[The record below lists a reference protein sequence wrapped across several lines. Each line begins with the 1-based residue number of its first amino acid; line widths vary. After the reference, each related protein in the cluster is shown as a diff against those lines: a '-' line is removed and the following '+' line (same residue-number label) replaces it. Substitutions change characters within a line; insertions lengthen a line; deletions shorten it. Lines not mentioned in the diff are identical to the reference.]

1 MANPLFKHLLV
12 TGMLCAG
19 TTLLFT
25 GCIDD
30 SYDLNKVDLTM
41 KLNTEGLGVKLG
53 NTDLIALADIIDEDE
68 TVKTEANGLYYL
80 VKDGTSNFNVKVDNM
95 TTSFNDTKLDMD
107 APVLEYK
114 DVYEQLRD
122 KGFPVTH
129 GSTLPIPVG
138 FEMHGSAEGNQ
149 KIDFSI
155 TDVNDV
161 KQVKTIDLQRSKV
174 ALTLTEANHPATL
187 NLGVTH
193 LKNIRLYLPKF
204 LGVTDVAPGW
214 ELKEGNVLVYTK
226 NGGTYNYNRNNP
238 EICSVYLNKV
248 ALDQTK
254 NQGLVNEKKEI
265 ELTPAELNIR
275 MTAEQVFFENRA
287 GRELS
292 MNVGDQASVRLDIKV
307 PNNVLNINQVTGIF
321 NPAINPDNER
331 IDVSNDLP
339 DFLQDKDVRIVAT
352 NPTIRFHANMSTLP
366 VGIDM
371 RGTLTAV
378 KENGAFENGA
388 TTKVVKLDKGV
399 MEMGRDNYV
408 YYCNQGN
415 TPYDPE
421 GAKAGAATVKN
432 TANIGDLITELPDYL
447 EVNLRDN
454 QINVKNEYYTVQLG
468 RDYHVDA
475 DYSVFVPFEFDR
487 GLKVV
492 YNDSTESMHS
502 DLKDLSATGTLE
514 VMADAY
520 NTIPLELLV
529 GLKAVDVD
537 GNELPVEFNTAEAH
551 VVPGDGSTYT
561 MNGEVK
567 QRSGSEVMTPIK
579 ITAKLDDKDLLSRID
594 KLCFNIHAD
603 ATGSNKL
610 VSTQY
615 LKLNNIKIKLHAGVI
630 ADFN

>member
-30 SYDLNKVDLTM
+30 SYDLDKVDLTM
-41 KLNTEGLGVKLG
+41 KLNTDGLGVKLG
-53 NTDLIALADIIDEDE
+53 NTDLIALADILDEDE

-95 TTSFNDTKLDMD
+95 TTSFNDTKLDMNT
-107 APVLEYK
+107 PVLQYN
-114 DVYEQLRD
+114 DVFKQLQD
-122 KGFPVTH
+122 AGIPVTE
-129 GSTLPIPVG
+129 GNTLPIPAD
-138 FEMHGSAEGNQ
+138 FEMHGSAKGDQEV
-149 KIDFSI
+149 DFKI
-155 TDVNDV
+155 TDVSDV

-174 ALTLTEANHPATL
+174 ALTLTEANQPASL
-187 NLGVTH
+187 NLGVTR

-214 ELKEGNVLVYTK
+214 ELKEGNVLVYTL
-226 NGGTYNYNRNNP
+226 NGGIYNYNRNNP

-248 ALDQTK
+248 ALDKTEHK
-254 NQGLVNEKKEI
+254 GKVENGGI
-265 ELTPAELNIR
+265 ELTPNELNVR
-275 MTAEQVFFENRA
+275 MTAEQVYFENRA

-292 MNVGDQASVRLDIKV
+292 MNEGDQASVRLDIKV
-307 PNNVLNINQVTGIF
+307 PNNKLNISQVTGIF
-321 NPAINPDNER
+321 NPAIDPDNER

-339 DFLQDKDVRIVAT
+339 DFLQDKEVRIVAT

-447 EVNLRDN
+447 EVDLKNN

-529 GLKAVDVD
+529 GLKAIDVD
-537 GNELPVEFNTAEAH
+537 GNELPVEFNTVEAH
-551 VVPGDGSTYT
+551 VAPGDGSTYT

>member
-30 SYDLNKVDLTM
+30 SYDLDKVDLTM
-41 KLNTEGLGVKLG
+41 KLNTDGLGVKLG
-53 NTDLIALADIIDEDE
+53 NTDLIALADILDEDE

-95 TTSFNDTKLDMD
+95 TTSFNDTELDMNT
-107 APVLEYK
+107 PVLQYN
-114 DVYEQLRD
+114 DVFEQLRNA
-122 KGFPVTH
+122 GIPVTH
-129 GSTLPIPVG
+129 GSTLPIPAD
-138 FEMHGSAEGNQ
+138 FEMHGSAEGDQ
-149 KIDFSI
+149 EVKFSI
-155 TDVNDV
+155 TGVSDV
-161 KQVKTIDLQRSKV
+161 KQVKTIDLQKSKV
-174 ALTLTEANHPATL
+174 ALTLTEANKPASL
-187 NLGVTH
+187 NLGVTR
-193 LKNIRLYLPKF
+193 LKNVRLYLPKF

-214 ELKEGNVLVYTK
+214 ELKEGNVLVYTL
-226 NGGTYNYNRNNP
+226 NGGTYNYNRNHT

-248 ALDQTK
+248 ALDQTEHK
-254 NQGLVNEKKEI
+254 GKVENGNI

-275 MTAEQVFFENRA
+275 MTAEQVYFENRA

-292 MNVGDQASVRLDIKV
+292 MNEGDQASVRLDIQL
-307 PNNVLNINQVTGIF
+307 PNNVLNISQVTGIF

-331 IDVSNDLP
+331 IDVSSDLP

-371 RGTLTAV
+371 SGTLTAV

-447 EVNLRDN
+447 EVDLKNN

-537 GNELPVEFNTAEAH
+537 GNEVPVEFNTAEAH
-551 VVPGDGSTYT
+551 VAPGDGSTYT

-579 ITAKLDDKDLLSRID
+579 ITAKLDDENLLSRID

>member
-30 SYDLNKVDLTM
+30 SYDLDKVDLTM
-41 KLNTEGLGVKLG
+41 KLNTDGLGVKLG
-53 NTDLIALADIIDEDE
+53 NTDLIALADILDENE

-95 TTSFNDTKLDMD
+95 TTSFNDTKLDMNT
-107 APVLEYK
+107 PVLQYD
-114 DVYEQLRD
+114 DVFKQLQD
-122 KGFPVTH
+122 AGIPVTE
-129 GSTLPIPVG
+129 GNTLPIPVD
-138 FEMHGSAEGNQ
+138 FEMHGSAKGDQEV
-149 KIDFSI
+149 DFKI
-155 TDVNDV
+155 TDVSDV
-161 KQVKTIDLQRSKV
+161 KQVKTIDLQKSKV
-174 ALTLTEANHPATL
+174 ALTLTEANQPASL
-187 NLGVTH
+187 NLGVTR

-214 ELKEGNVLVYTK
+214 ELKEGNVLVYTL
-226 NGGTYNYNRNNP
+226 NGGIYNYNRNNP

-248 ALDQTK
+248 ALDQTENK
-254 NQGLVNEKKEI
+254 GKVENGGI
-265 ELTPAELNIR
+265 ELTPNELNVT

-307 PNNVLNINQVTGIF
+307 PNNVLNISQVTGIF
-321 NPAINPDNER
+321 NPAIDPDNER

-339 DFLQDKDVRIVAT
+339 DFLQDKEVRIVAT

-447 EVNLRDN
+447 EVDLKNN

-537 GNELPVEFNTAEAH
+537 GNEVPVEFNTAEAH
-551 VVPGDGSTYT
+551 VAPGDGSTYT

>member
-30 SYDLNKVDLTM
+30 SYDLDKVDLTM
-41 KLNTEGLGVKLG
+41 KLNTDGLGVKLG
-53 NTDLIALADIIDEDE
+53 NTDLIALADILDEDE

-95 TTSFNDTKLDMD
+95 TTSFNDTKLDMNT
-107 APVLEYK
+107 PVLQYN
-114 DVYEQLRD
+114 DVFEQLRNA
-122 KGFPVTH
+122 GIPVTH
-129 GSTLPIPVG
+129 GSTLPIPAD
-138 FEMHGSAEGNQ
+138 FEMHGSAEGDQ
-149 KIDFSI
+149 KVDFSI
-155 TDVNDV
+155 TGVSDV
-161 KQVKTIDLQRSKV
+161 KQVKTIDLQKSKV
-174 ALTLTEANHPATL
+174 ALTLTEANKPASL
-187 NLGVTH
+187 NLGVTR
-193 LKNIRLYLPKF
+193 LKNVRLYLPKI

-214 ELKEGNVLVYTK
+214 ELKEGNVLVYTL

-248 ALDQTK
+248 ALDQTEHK
-254 NQGLVNEKKEI
+254 GKVENGGI
-265 ELTPAELNIR
+265 ELTPEDLKVR
-275 MTAEQVFFENRA
+275 MTAEQVYFENRA

-292 MNVGDQASVRLDIKV
+292 MNEGDQASVRLDIKV
-307 PNNVLNINQVTGIF
+307 PNNVLNISQVTGIF

-388 TTKVVKLDKGV
+388 TTKKVKLDKGV

-421 GAKAGAATVKN
+421 GAKAGAATVEN
-432 TANIGDLITELPDYL
+432 VQNIGDLITELPDYL

-537 GNELPVEFNTAEAH
+537 GNELPVEFNTTEAH

-615 LKLNNIKIKLHAGVI
+615 LKLNNIKIKLNAGVI

>member
-30 SYDLNKVDLTM
+30 SYDLDKVDLTM
-41 KLNTEGLGVKLG
+41 KLNTDGLGVKLG
-53 NTDLIALADIIDEDE
+53 NTDLIALADILDEDE

-107 APVLEYK
+107 APVLQYN

-122 KGFPVTH
+122 AGIPVTE
-129 GSTLPIPVG
+129 GSTLPIPAD

-155 TDVNDV
+155 TDVKDV
-161 KQVKTIDLQRSKV
+161 TEVKTIDLYKSKV
-174 ALTLTEANHPATL
+174 ALTLTEANSRPEL
-187 NLGVTH
+187 NLGVTR

-214 ELKEGNVLVYTK
+214 ELKEGNVLVYK
-226 NGGTYNYNRNNP
+226 NGGIYNYNRNKP

-254 NQGLVNEKKEI
+254 NEGKVENGNI

-275 MTAEQVFFENRA
+275 MTAEQVYFENRA

-292 MNVGDQASVRLDIKV
+292 MNVGDQASVRLDIQV
-307 PNNVLNINQVTGIF
+307 PNNVLNINQVTGKF

-331 IDVSNDLP
+331 IDVSSDLP
-339 DFLQDKDVRIVAT
+339 DFLQDKEVRIVAT

-371 RGTLTAV
+371 SGTLTAV

-388 TTKVVKLDKGV
+388 PTKVVKLDKSV
-399 MEMGRDNYV
+399 MDMGRDNYV
-408 YYCNQGN
+408 YYYQGN
-415 TPYDPE
+415 APYDPE

-447 EVNLRDN
+447 EVDLKNN

-551 VVPGDGSTYT
+551 VAPGDGSTYT

>member
-30 SYDLNKVDLTM
+30 SYDLDKVDLTM

-95 TTSFNDTKLDMD
+95 TTSFNDTKLDMNT
-107 APVLEYK
+107 PVLQYN

-122 KGFPVTH
+122 AGIPVTH
-129 GSTLPIPVG
+129 GSTLPIPAD
-138 FEMHGSAEGNQ
+138 FEMHGSAKGDQEV
-149 KIDFSI
+149 DFKI
-155 TDVNDV
+155 TDVSDV
-161 KQVKTIDLQRSKV
+161 KQVKTIDLQKSKV
-174 ALTLTEANHPATL
+174 ALTLTEANQPASL
-187 NLGVTH
+187 NLGVTR

-214 ELKEGNVLVYTK
+214 ELKEGNVLVYTH
-226 NGGTYNYNRNNP
+226 NGGTYNYDRNKP

-254 NQGLVNEKKEI
+254 NEGKVENGNI
-265 ELTPAELNIR
+265 ELKPNELNVT
-275 MTAEQVFFENRA
+275 MTAEQVYFENRA

-292 MNVGDQASVRLDIKV
+292 MNEGDQASVRLDIKL
-307 PNNVLNINQVTGIF
+307 PNNVLNISQVTGIF

-388 TTKVVKLDKGV
+388 TTKKVKLDKGV

-408 YYCNQGN
+408 YYCNKDK

-421 GAKAGAATVKN
+421 GAKAGAATVEN
-432 TANIGDLITELPDYL
+432 VQNIGDLITELPDYL

-454 QINVKNEYYTVQLG
+454 QINVKDEYYTVQLG

-551 VVPGDGSTYT
+551 VLPGDGSTYT

-579 ITAKLDDKDLLSRID
+579 ITAKLDNKDLLSRID

>member
-30 SYDLNKVDLTM
+30 SYDLDKVDLTM
-41 KLNTEGLGVKLG
+41 KLNTDGLGVKLG
-53 NTDLIALADIIDEDE
+53 NTDLIALADILDEDE

-95 TTSFNDTKLDMD
+95 TTSFNDTKLDMNT
-107 APVLEYK
+107 PVLQYN
-114 DVYEQLRD
+114 DVFEQLRNA
-122 KGFPVTH
+122 GIPVTH
-129 GSTLPIPVG
+129 GSTLPIPAD
-138 FEMHGSAEGNQ
+138 FEMHGSAEGDQ
-149 KIDFSI
+149 EVDFKI
-155 TDVNDV
+155 TDVSDV

-174 ALTLTEANHPATL
+174 ALTLTEANKPASL
-187 NLGVTH
+187 NLGVTR
-193 LKNIRLYLPKF
+193 LKNVRLYLPKI

-214 ELKEGNVLVYTK
+214 ELKEGNVLVYTL

-248 ALDQTK
+248 ALDQTEHK
-254 NQGLVNEKKEI
+254 GKVENGGI
-265 ELTPAELNIR
+265 ELTPEDLKVR
-275 MTAEQVFFENRA
+275 MTAEQVYFENRA

-292 MNVGDQASVRLDIKV
+292 MNEGDQASVRLDIKV
-307 PNNVLNINQVTGIF
+307 PNSVLNISQVTGIF

-371 RGTLTAV
+371 SGTLTAV

-388 TTKVVKLDKGV
+388 PTKVVKLDKGV

-447 EVNLRDN
+447 EVNLKNN

-551 VVPGDGSTYT
+551 VAPGDGSTYT

>member
-30 SYDLNKVDLTM
+30 SYDLDKVDLTM
-41 KLNTEGLGVKLG
+41 KLNTDGLGVKLG
-53 NTDLIALADIIDEDE
+53 NTDLIALADILDEDE

-95 TTSFNDTKLDMD
+95 TTSFNDTKLDMNT
-107 APVLEYK
+107 PVLQYD
-114 DVYEQLRD
+114 DVFKQLQD
-122 KGFPVTH
+122 AGIPVTE
-129 GSTLPIPVG
+129 GNTLPIPAD
-138 FEMHGSAEGNQ
+138 FEMHGSAEGDQ
-149 KIDFSI
+149 KVDFSI
-155 TDVNDV
+155 TGVSDV
-161 KQVKTIDLQRSKV
+161 KQVKTIDLQKSKV
-174 ALTLTEANHPATL
+174 ALTLTEANKPASL
-187 NLGVTH
+187 NLGVTR
-193 LKNIRLYLPKF
+193 LKNVRLYLPKI

-214 ELKEGNVLVYTK
+214 ELKEGNVLVYTL

-248 ALDQTK
+248 ALDQTEHK
-254 NQGLVNEKKEI
+254 GKVENGGI
-265 ELTPAELNIR
+265 ELTPEDLKVR
-275 MTAEQVFFENRA
+275 MTAEQVYFENRA

-292 MNVGDQASVRLDIKV
+292 MNEGDQASVRLDIKV
-307 PNNVLNINQVTGIF
+307 PNNKLNISQVTGIF

-331 IDVSNDLP
+331 IDVSSDLP
-339 DFLQDKDVRIVAT
+339 DFLQDKEVRIVAT

-421 GAKAGAATVKN
+421 GAKAGAVTVKN

-447 EVNLRDN
+447 EVDLKNN

-551 VVPGDGSTYT
+551 VAPGDGSTYT

>member
-30 SYDLNKVDLTM
+30 SYDLDKVDLTM

-53 NTDLIALADIIDEDE
+53 NTDLIALADILDEDE

-107 APVLEYK
+107 APVLQYN
-114 DVYEQLRD
+114 DVYEQLETA
-122 KGFPVTH
+122 GVPVVD
-129 GSTLPIPVG
+129 GKPLPIPAD

-161 KQVKTIDLQRSKV
+161 KEVKTIDLYKSKV

-187 NLGVTH
+187 NLGVTR

-214 ELKEGNVLVYTK
+214 ELKEGNVLVYTL

-254 NQGLVNEKKEI
+254 NNGKVENGSI
-265 ELTPAELNIR
+265 ELTPAELNIK
-275 MTAEQVFFENRA
+275 MTAEQVYFENRA

-307 PNNVLNINQVTGIF
+307 PNNVLNISQVTGIF
-321 NPAINPDNER
+321 NPAIDPDNER

-339 DFLQDKDVRIVAT
+339 DFLQDKEVRIVAT

-447 EVNLRDN
+447 EVNLKNN

-537 GNELPVEFNTAEAH
+537 GNEVPVEFNTAEAH
-551 VVPGDGSTYT
+551 VAPGDGSTYT

>member
-30 SYDLNKVDLTM
+30 SYDLDKVDLTM
-41 KLNTEGLGVKLG
+41 KLNTDGLGVKLG
-53 NTDLIALADIIDEDE
+53 NTDLIALADILDEDE

-95 TTSFNDTKLDMD
+95 TTSFNDTKLDMNT
-107 APVLEYK
+107 PVLQYN

-122 KGFPVTH
+122 AGIPVTH
-129 GSTLPIPVG
+129 GSTLPIPAD
-138 FEMHGSAEGNQ
+138 FEMHGSAKGDQEV
-149 KIDFSI
+149 DFKI
-155 TDVNDV
+155 TDVSDV
-161 KQVKTIDLQRSKV
+161 KQVKTIDLQKSKV
-174 ALTLTEANHPATL
+174 ALTLTEANQPASL
-187 NLGVTH
+187 NLGVTR

-214 ELKEGNVLVYTK
+214 ELQEGNVLVYTL
-226 NGGTYNYNRNNP
+226 NGGIYNYNRNNP

-248 ALDQTK
+248 ALDQTENK
-254 NQGLVNEKKEI
+254 GKVENGGI
-265 ELTPAELNIR
+265 ELTPNELNVT

-307 PNNVLNINQVTGIF
+307 PNNKLNISQVTGIF
-321 NPAINPDNER
+321 NPAIDPDNER

-339 DFLQDKDVRIVAT
+339 DFLQDKEVRIVAT

-447 EVNLRDN
+447 EVDLKNN

-475 DYSVFVPFEFDR
+475 DYSVFVPFEFDH

-537 GNELPVEFNTAEAH
+537 GNELPVEFNTVEAH
-551 VVPGDGSTYT
+551 VAPGDGSTYT

-579 ITAKLDDKDLLSRID
+579 ITAKLDNKDLLSRID

-615 LKLNNIKIKLHAGVI
+615 LKLNNIKIKLNAGVI

>member
-30 SYDLNKVDLTM
+30 SYDLDKIDLTM
-41 KLNTEGLGVKLG
+41 KLNTDGLGVKLG
-53 NTDLIALADIIDEDE
+53 NTDLIALADILDEDE

-107 APVLEYK
+107 APVLQYN

-122 KGFPVTH
+122 AGIPVTE
-129 GSTLPIPVG
+129 GSTLPIPAD

-155 TDVNDV
+155 TDVKDV
-161 KQVKTIDLQRSKV
+161 TEVKTIDLYKSKV
-174 ALTLTEANHPATL
+174 ALTLTEANSRPEL
-187 NLGVTH
+187 NLGVTR

-214 ELKEGNVLVYTK
+214 ELKEGNVLVYK
-226 NGGTYNYNRNNP
+226 NGGIYNYNRNKP

-254 NQGLVNEKKEI
+254 NEGKVENGNI

-275 MTAEQVFFENRA
+275 MTAEQVYFENRA

-292 MNVGDQASVRLDIKV
+292 MKVDDQASVRLDIQV
-307 PNNVLNINQVTGIF
+307 PNNVLNINQVTGKF

-339 DFLQDKDVRIVAT
+339 DFLQDKEVRIVAT

-447 EVNLRDN
+447 EVDLKNN

-537 GNELPVEFNTAEAH
+537 GNVVPVEFNTAEAH
-551 VVPGDGSTYT
+551 VAPGHGTTYT
-561 MNGEVK
+561 MNGGVK
-567 QRSGSEVMTPIK
+567 QRSDSEVMTPIK

>member
-30 SYDLNKVDLTM
+30 SYDLDKVDLTM
-41 KLNTEGLGVKLG
+41 KLNTDGLGVKLG
-53 NTDLIALADIIDEDE
+53 NTDLIALADILDEDE

-95 TTSFNDTKLDMD
+95 TTSFNDTKLDMNT
-107 APVLEYK
+107 PVLQYN

-122 KGFPVTH
+122 AGIPVTH
-129 GSTLPIPVG
+129 GSTLPIPAN
-138 FEMHGSAEGNQ
+138 FEMHGSAEGDQ
-149 KIDFSI
+149 EVDFKI
-155 TDVNDV
+155 TDVSDV
-161 KQVKTIDLQRSKV
+161 KQVKTIDLQKSKV
-174 ALTLTEANHPATL
+174 ALTLTEANQPASL
-187 NLGVTH
+187 NLGVTR
-193 LKNIRLYLPKF
+193 LKNVRLYLPKF

-214 ELKEGNVLVYTK
+214 ELKEGNVLVYTL

-248 ALDQTK
+248 ALDQTENK
-254 NQGLVNEKKEI
+254 GKVENGGI
-265 ELTPAELNIR
+265 ELTPNELNVR

-307 PNNVLNINQVTGIF
+307 PNNKLNISQVTGIF

-339 DFLQDKDVRIVAT
+339 DFLQDKEVRIVAT

-432 TANIGDLITELPDYL
+432 VQNIGDLITELPDYL

-537 GNELPVEFNTAEAH
+537 GNEVPVEFNTAEAH
-551 VVPGDGSTYT
+551 VAPGDGSTYT

>member
-30 SYDLNKVDLTM
+30 SYDLDKVDLTM
-41 KLNTEGLGVKLG
+41 KLNTDGLGVKLG
-53 NTDLIALADIIDEDE
+53 NTDLIALADILDEDE

-95 TTSFNDTKLDMD
+95 TTSFNDTKLDMN
-107 APVLEYK
+107 APVLQYN
-114 DVYEQLRD
+114 DVKEQLETVGVFVE
-122 KGFPVTH
+122 KHKP
-129 GSTLPIPVG
+129 LPIPAD
-138 FEMHGSAEGNQ
+138 FEMHGSAEGDQ
-149 KIDFSI
+149 EVDFNI
-155 TDVNDV
+155 TDVSDV

-174 ALTLTEANHPATL
+174 ALTLTEANKPASL
-187 NLGVTH
+187 NLGVTR
-193 LKNIRLYLPKF
+193 LKNVRLYLPKF

-214 ELKEGNVLVYTK
+214 ELKEGNVLVYTL

-248 ALDQTK
+248 ALDQTEHK
-254 NQGLVNEKKEI
+254 GKVENGGI
-265 ELTPAELNIR
+265 ELTPNELKVR
-275 MTAEQVFFENRA
+275 MTAEQVYFENRA

-292 MNVGDQASVRLDIKV
+292 MNEGDQASVRLDIKV
-307 PNNVLNINQVTGIF
+307 PNNVLNISQVTGIF
-321 NPAINPDNER
+321 NPAIDPDNER

-447 EVNLRDN
+447 EVDLKNN

-537 GNELPVEFNTAEAH
+537 GNEVPVEFNTAEAH
-551 VVPGDGSTYT
+551 VAPGDGSTYT

-567 QRSGSEVMTPIK
+567 QRSDSEVMTPIK

>member
-30 SYDLNKVDLTM
+30 SYDLDKVDLTM
-41 KLNTEGLGVKLG
+41 KLNTDGLGVKLG
-53 NTDLIALADIIDEDE
+53 NTDLIALADILDEDE

-107 APVLEYK
+107 APVLQYN

-122 KGFPVTH
+122 AGIPVTE
-129 GSTLPIPVG
+129 GSTLPIPAD

-155 TDVNDV
+155 TDVKDV
-161 KQVKTIDLQRSKV
+161 TEVKTIDLYKSKV
-174 ALTLTEANHPATL
+174 ALTLTEANSRPEL
-187 NLGVTH
+187 NLGVTR

-214 ELKEGNVLVYTK
+214 ELKEGNVLVYK
-226 NGGTYNYNRNNP
+226 NGGIYNYNRNKP

-254 NQGLVNEKKEI
+254 NEGKVENGNI

-275 MTAEQVFFENRA
+275 MTAEQVYFENRA
-287 GRELS
+287 GRELC
-292 MNVGDQASVRLDIKV
+292 MKVDDQASVRLDIQV
-307 PNNVLNINQVTGIF
+307 PNNVLNINQVTGKF

-331 IDVSNDLP
+331 IDVSSDLP

-388 TTKVVKLDKGV
+388 TTKVVRLDKGV

-421 GAKAGAATVKN
+421 GAKAGAATVEN
-432 TANIGDLITELPDYL
+432 VQNIGDLITELPDYL

-537 GNELPVEFNTAEAH
+537 GNELPVEFNTTEAH
-551 VVPGDGSTYT
+551 VLPGDGSTYT

>member
-1 MANPLFKHLLV
+1 MANPQFKHLLV

-30 SYDLNKVDLTM
+30 SYDLDKVDLTM
-41 KLNTEGLGVKLG
+41 KLNTDGLGVKLG
-53 NTDLIALADIIDEDE
+53 NTDLIALADILDEDE

-95 TTSFNDTKLDMD
+95 TTSFNDTKLDMNT
-107 APVLEYK
+107 PVLQYN

-122 KGFPVTH
+122 AGIPVTH
-129 GSTLPIPVG
+129 GSTLPIPAN
-138 FEMHGSAEGNQ
+138 FEMHGSAEGDQ
-149 KIDFSI
+149 EVDFKI
-155 TDVNDV
+155 TDVSDV
-161 KQVKTIDLQRSKV
+161 KQVKTIDLQKSKV
-174 ALTLTEANHPATL
+174 ALTLTEANQPASL
-187 NLGVTH
+187 NLGVTR
-193 LKNIRLYLPKF
+193 LKNVRLYLPKF

-214 ELKEGNVLVYTK
+214 ELKEGNVLVYTL

-248 ALDQTK
+248 ALDQTENK
-254 NQGLVNEKKEI
+254 GKVENGGI
-265 ELTPAELNIR
+265 ELTPNELNVR

-307 PNNVLNINQVTGIF
+307 PNNKLNISQVTGIF

-339 DFLQDKDVRIVAT
+339 DFLQDKEVRIVAT

-447 EVNLRDN
+447 EVDLKNN

-537 GNELPVEFNTAEAH
+537 GNVVPVEFNTAEAH
-551 VVPGDGSTYT
+551 VAPGHGTTYT
-561 MNGEVK
+561 MNGGVK
-567 QRSGSEVMTPIK
+567 QRSDSEVMTPIK

>member
-30 SYDLNKVDLTM
+30 SYDLDKVDLTM
-41 KLNTEGLGVKLG
+41 KLNTDGLGVKLG
-53 NTDLIALADIIDEDE
+53 NTDLIALADILDEDE

-95 TTSFNDTKLDMD
+95 TTSFNDTKLDMNT
-107 APVLEYK
+107 PVLQYN

-122 KGFPVTH
+122 AGIPVTH
-129 GSTLPIPVG
+129 GSTLPIPAN
-138 FEMHGSAEGNQ
+138 FEMHGSAEGDQ
-149 KIDFSI
+149 EVDFKI
-155 TDVNDV
+155 TDVSDV
-161 KQVKTIDLQRSKV
+161 KQVKTIDLQKSKV
-174 ALTLTEANHPATL
+174 ALTLTEANQPASL
-187 NLGVTH
+187 NLGVTR

-214 ELKEGNVLVYTK
+214 ELQEGNVLVYTL
-226 NGGTYNYNRNNP
+226 NGGIYNYNRNKP

-248 ALDQTK
+248 ALDQTENK
-254 NQGLVNEKKEI
+254 GKVENGNI
-265 ELTPAELNIR
+265 ELKPYELNVR
-275 MTAEQVFFENRA
+275 MTAEQVYFENRA

-307 PNNVLNINQVTGIF
+307 PNNKLNISQVTGIF
-321 NPAINPDNER
+321 NPAIDPDNER

-339 DFLQDKDVRIVAT
+339 DFLQDKEVRIVAT

-447 EVNLRDN
+447 EVNLKNN

-537 GNELPVEFNTAEAH
+537 GNEVPVEFNTAEAH
-551 VVPGDGSTYT
+551 VAPGDGSTYT

>member
-30 SYDLNKVDLTM
+30 SYDLDKVDLTM
-41 KLNTEGLGVKLG
+41 KLNTDGLGVKLG
-53 NTDLIALADIIDEDE
+53 NTDLIALADILDEDE

-95 TTSFNDTKLDMD
+95 TTSFNDTKLDMNT
-107 APVLEYK
+107 PVLQYD
-114 DVYEQLRD
+114 DVFKQLQD
-122 KGFPVTH
+122 AGIPVTE
-129 GSTLPIPVG
+129 GNTLPIPVD
-138 FEMHGSAEGNQ
+138 FEMHGSAKGDQEV
-149 KIDFSI
+149 DFKI
-155 TDVNDV
+155 TDVSDV
-161 KQVKTIDLQRSKV
+161 KQVKTIDLQKSKV
-174 ALTLTEANHPATL
+174 ALTLTEANQPASL
-187 NLGVTH
+187 NLGVTR

-214 ELKEGNVLVYTK
+214 ELKEGNVLVYTL
-226 NGGTYNYNRNNP
+226 NGGIYNYNRNNP

-248 ALDQTK
+248 ALDQTEHK
-254 NQGLVNEKKEI
+254 GKVENGGI
-265 ELTPAELNIR
+265 ELTPNELNVR
-275 MTAEQVFFENRA
+275 MTAEQVYFENRA

-307 PNNVLNINQVTGIF
+307 PNNKLNISQVTGIF
-321 NPAINPDNER
+321 NPAIDPDNER

-339 DFLQDKDVRIVAT
+339 EFLQDKEVRIVAT

-447 EVNLRDN
+447 EVDLKNN

-514 VMADAY
+514 VVADAY

-529 GLKAVDVD
+529 GLKAIDVD
-537 GNELPVEFNTAEAH
+537 GNELPVEFNTVEAH
-551 VVPGDGSTYT
+551 VAPGDGSTYT

>member
-30 SYDLNKVDLTM
+30 SYDLDKVDLTM
-41 KLNTEGLGVKLG
+41 KLNTDGLGVKLG
-53 NTDLIALADIIDEDE
+53 NTDLIALADILDEDE

-107 APVLEYK
+107 APVLQYN

-122 KGFPVTH
+122 AGIPVTE
-129 GSTLPIPVG
+129 GSTLPIPAD

-248 ALDQTK
+248 ALDQTEHNGK
-254 NQGLVNEKKEI
+254 VENGSI

-447 EVNLRDN
+447 EVNLKNN

-551 VVPGDGSTYT
+551 VAPGDGSTYT

>member
-30 SYDLNKVDLTM
+30 SYDLDKVDLTM
-41 KLNTEGLGVKLG
+41 KLNTDGLGVKLG
-53 NTDLIALADIIDEDE
+53 NTDLIALADILDEDE

-95 TTSFNDTKLDMD
+95 TTSFNDTKLDMNT
-107 APVLEYK
+107 PVLQYN
-114 DVYEQLRD
+114 DVKEQLETVGVFVE
-122 KGFPVTH
+122 KHKP
-129 GSTLPIPVG
+129 LPIPAN
-138 FEMHGSAEGNQ
+138 FEMHGSAEGDQ
-149 KIDFSI
+149 EVDFKI
-155 TDVNDV
+155 TDVSDV
-161 KQVKTIDLQRSKV
+161 KQVKTIDLQKSKV
-174 ALTLTEANHPATL
+174 ALTLTEANKPASL
-187 NLGVTH
+187 NLGVTR
-193 LKNIRLYLPKF
+193 LKNVRLYLPKI

-214 ELKEGNVLVYTK
+214 ELKEGNVLVYTL

-248 ALDQTK
+248 ALDQTENK
-254 NQGLVNEKKEI
+254 GKVENGGI
-265 ELTPAELNIR
+265 ELTPNELKVR
-275 MTAEQVFFENRA
+275 MTAEQVYFENRA

-292 MNVGDQASVRLDIKV
+292 MNEGDQASVRLDIKV
-307 PNNVLNINQVTGIF
+307 PNNVLNISQVTGIF
-321 NPAINPDNER
+321 NPAIDPDNER

-447 EVNLRDN
+447 EVNLKNN

-514 VMADAY
+514 VIADAY

-551 VVPGDGSTYT
+551 VAPGDGSTYT

>member
-30 SYDLNKVDLTM
+30 SYDLDKVDLTM
-41 KLNTEGLGVKLG
+41 KLNTDGLGVKLG
-53 NTDLIALADIIDEDE
+53 NTDLIALADILDEDE

-95 TTSFNDTKLDMD
+95 TTSFNDTKLDMNT
-107 APVLEYK
+107 PVLQYN

-122 KGFPVTH
+122 AGIPVTH
-129 GSTLPIPVG
+129 GSTLPIPAN
-138 FEMHGSAEGNQ
+138 FEMHGSAEGDQ
-149 KIDFSI
+149 EVDFKI
-155 TDVNDV
+155 TDVSDV
-161 KQVKTIDLQRSKV
+161 KQVKTIDLQKSKV
-174 ALTLTEANHPATL
+174 ALTLTEANQPASL
-187 NLGVTH
+187 NLGVTR

-214 ELKEGNVLVYTK
+214 ELKEGNVLVYTL

-254 NQGLVNEKKEI
+254 NEGKVENGNI
-265 ELTPAELNIR
+265 ELKPNELNVR
-275 MTAEQVFFENRA
+275 MTAEQVYFENRA

-292 MNVGDQASVRLDIKV
+292 MNEGDQASVRLDIKV
-307 PNNVLNINQVTGIF
+307 PNNVLNISQVTGIF

-331 IDVSNDLP
+331 IDVSSDLP
-339 DFLQDKDVRIVAT
+339 DFLQDKEVRIVAT

-447 EVNLRDN
+447 EVNLKNN

-537 GNELPVEFNTAEAH
+537 GNELPVEFNTVEAH
-551 VVPGDGSTYT
+551 VAPGHGTTYT
-561 MNGEVK
+561 MNGGVK
-567 QRSGSEVMTPIK
+567 QRSDSEVMTPIK

>member
-30 SYDLNKVDLTM
+30 SYDLDKVDLTM
-41 KLNTEGLGVKLG
+41 KLNTDGLGVKLG
-53 NTDLIALADIIDEDE
+53 NTDLIALADILDEDE

-95 TTSFNDTKLDMD
+95 TTSFNDTKLDMNT
-107 APVLEYK
+107 PVLQYN
-114 DVYEQLRD
+114 DVKEQLETVGVFVE
-122 KGFPVTH
+122 KHKP
-129 GSTLPIPVG
+129 LPIPAN
-138 FEMHGSAEGNQ
+138 FEMHGSAEGDQ
-149 KIDFSI
+149 EVDFKI
-155 TDVNDV
+155 TDVSDV
-161 KQVKTIDLQRSKV
+161 KQVKTIDLQKSKV
-174 ALTLTEANHPATL
+174 ALTLTEANQPASL

-193 LKNIRLYLPKF
+193 LKNVRLYLPKF

-214 ELKEGNVLVYTK
+214 ELKEGNVLVYTL

-248 ALDQTK
+248 ALDQTENK
-254 NQGLVNEKKEI
+254 GKVENGGI
-265 ELTPAELNIR
+265 ELTPNELKVR
-275 MTAEQVFFENRA
+275 MTAEQVYFENRA

-292 MNVGDQASVRLDIKV
+292 MNEGDQASVRLDIKV
-307 PNNVLNINQVTGIF
+307 PNNVLNISQVTGIF
-321 NPAINPDNER
+321 NPAIDPDNER

-447 EVNLRDN
+447 EVDLKNN

-551 VVPGDGSTYT
+551 VAPGDGSTYT

-567 QRSGSEVMTPIK
+567 ERSGSEVMTPIK

>member
-30 SYDLNKVDLTM
+30 SYDLDKVDLTM
-41 KLNTEGLGVKLG
+41 KLNTDGLGVKLG
-53 NTDLIALADIIDEDE
+53 NTDLIALADILDEDE

-95 TTSFNDTKLDMD
+95 TTSFNDTKLDMNT
-107 APVLEYK
+107 PVLQYN
-114 DVYEQLRD
+114 DVFEQLRNA
-122 KGFPVTH
+122 GIPVTH
-129 GSTLPIPVG
+129 GSTLPIPAD
-138 FEMHGSAEGNQ
+138 FEMHGSAEGDQ
-149 KIDFSI
+149 EVDFKI
-155 TDVNDV
+155 TDVSDV

-174 ALTLTEANHPATL
+174 ALTLTEANKPASL

-193 LKNIRLYLPKF
+193 LKNVRLYLPKF

-214 ELKEGNVLVYTK
+214 ELKEGNVLVYTL

-248 ALDQTK
+248 ALDQTEHK
-254 NQGLVNEKKEI
+254 GKVENGGI
-265 ELTPAELNIR
+265 ELTPEDLKVR
-275 MTAEQVFFENRA
+275 MTAEQVYFENRA

-292 MNVGDQASVRLDIKV
+292 MNEGDQASVRLDIKV
-307 PNNVLNINQVTGIF
+307 PNNVLNISQVTGIF
-321 NPAINPDNER
+321 NPAIDPDNER

-447 EVNLRDN
+447 EVDLKNN

-537 GNELPVEFNTAEAH
+537 GNEVPVEFNTAEAH
-551 VVPGDGSTYT
+551 VAPGDGTTYT

>member
-30 SYDLNKVDLTM
+30 SYDLDKVDLTM
-41 KLNTEGLGVKLG
+41 KLNTDGLGVKLG
-53 NTDLIALADIIDEDE
+53 NTDLIALADILDEDE

-95 TTSFNDTKLDMD
+95 TTSFNDTKLDMNT
-107 APVLEYK
+107 PVLQYN
-114 DVYEQLRD
+114 DVFKQLQD
-122 KGFPVTH
+122 AGIPVTE
-129 GSTLPIPVG
+129 GNTLPIPAD
-138 FEMHGSAEGNQ
+138 FEMHGSAKGDQEV
-149 KIDFSI
+149 DFKI
-155 TDVNDV
+155 TDVSDV

-174 ALTLTEANHPATL
+174 ALTLTEANQPASL
-187 NLGVTH
+187 NLGVTR

-214 ELKEGNVLVYTK
+214 ELKEGNVLVYTL
-226 NGGTYNYNRNNP
+226 NGGIYNYNRNNP
-238 EICSVYLNKV
+238 EICSVYLYKV

-254 NQGLVNEKKEI
+254 NNGKVENGSI
-265 ELTPAELNIR
+265 ELTPNELNVT

-307 PNNVLNINQVTGIF
+307 PNNKLNISQVTGIF

-339 DFLQDKDVRIVAT
+339 DFLQDKEVRIVAT

-447 EVNLRDN
+447 EVDLKNN

-537 GNELPVEFNTAEAH
+537 GNVVPVEFNTAEAH
-551 VVPGDGSTYT
+551 VAPGHGTTYT
-561 MNGEVK
+561 MNGGVK
-567 QRSGSEVMTPIK
+567 QRSDSEVMTPIK
-579 ITAKLDDKDLLSRID
+579 ITAKLEDKDLLSRID

>member
-30 SYDLNKVDLTM
+30 SYDLDKVDLTM
-41 KLNTEGLGVKLG
+41 KLNTDGLGVKLG
-53 NTDLIALADIIDEDE
+53 NTDLIALADILDEDE

-95 TTSFNDTKLDMD
+95 TTSFNDTKLDMNT
-107 APVLEYK
+107 PVLQYN

-122 KGFPVTH
+122 AGIPVTH
-129 GSTLPIPVG
+129 GSTLPIPAN
-138 FEMHGSAEGNQ
+138 FEMHGSAEGDQ
-149 KIDFSI
+149 EVDFKI
-155 TDVNDV
+155 TDVSDV
-161 KQVKTIDLQRSKV
+161 KQVKTIDLQKSKV
-174 ALTLTEANHPATL
+174 ALTLTEANQPASL
-187 NLGVTH
+187 NLGVTR
-193 LKNIRLYLPKF
+193 LKNVRLYLPKF

-214 ELKEGNVLVYTK
+214 ELKEGNVLVYTL

-248 ALDQTK
+248 ALDQTENK
-254 NQGLVNEKKEI
+254 GKVENGGI
-265 ELTPAELNIR
+265 ELTPNELNVR

-307 PNNVLNINQVTGIF
+307 PNNKLNISQVTGIF

-339 DFLQDKDVRIVAT
+339 DFLQDKEVRIVAT

-421 GAKAGAATVKN
+421 GAKADAATVKN

-447 EVNLRDN
+447 EVDLKNN

-537 GNELPVEFNTAEAH
+537 GNVVPVEFNTAEAH
-551 VVPGDGSTYT
+551 VAPGHGTTYT
-561 MNGEVK
+561 MNGGVK
-567 QRSGSEVMTPIK
+567 QRSDSEVMTPIK

>member
-30 SYDLNKVDLTM
+30 SYDLDKVDLTM

-53 NTDLIALADIIDEDE
+53 NTDLIALADILDEDE

-95 TTSFNDTKLDMD
+95 TTSFNDTKLDMNT
-107 APVLEYK
+107 PVLQYN

-122 KGFPVTH
+122 AGIPVTH
-129 GSTLPIPVG
+129 GSTLPIPAD
-138 FEMHGSAEGNQ
+138 FEMHGSAEGDQ
-149 KIDFSI
+149 EVDFKI
-155 TDVNDV
+155 TDVSDV
-161 KQVKTIDLQRSKV
+161 KQVKTIDLQKSKV
-174 ALTLTEANHPATL
+174 ALTLTEANQPASL
-187 NLGVTH
+187 NLGVTR
-193 LKNIRLYLPKF
+193 LKNVRLYLPKF

-214 ELKEGNVLVYTK
+214 ELKEGNVLVYTL

-248 ALDQTK
+248 ALDQTEHNGK
-254 NQGLVNEKKEI
+254 VENGSI
-265 ELTPAELNIR
+265 ELTPEELNIR
-275 MTAEQVFFENRA
+275 MTAEQVYFENRA

-292 MNVGDQASVRLDIKV
+292 MKVGDQASVRLDIQV

-371 RGTLTAV
+371 SGTLTAV

-399 MEMGRDNYV
+399 MEMGRDYYV

-447 EVNLRDN
+447 EVDLKNN

-551 VVPGDGSTYT
+551 VAPGDGSTYT

>member
-30 SYDLNKVDLTM
+30 SYDLDKVDLTM
-41 KLNTEGLGVKLG
+41 KLNTDGLGVKLG
-53 NTDLIALADIIDEDE
+53 NTDLIALADILDEDE

-95 TTSFNDTKLDMD
+95 TTSFNDTKLDMN
-107 APVLEYK
+107 APVLQYN
-114 DVYEQLRD
+114 DVKEQLETVGVFVE
-122 KGFPVTH
+122 KHKP
-129 GSTLPIPVG
+129 LPIPAD
-138 FEMHGSAEGNQ
+138 FEMHGSAEGDQ
-149 KIDFSI
+149 EVDFNI
-155 TDVNDV
+155 TDVSDV

-174 ALTLTEANHPATL
+174 ALTLTEANKPASL

-193 LKNIRLYLPKF
+193 LKNVRLYLPKF

-214 ELKEGNVLVYTK
+214 ELKEGNVLVYTL

-248 ALDQTK
+248 ALDQTEHK
-254 NQGLVNEKKEI
+254 GKVENGGI
-265 ELTPAELNIR
+265 ELTPNELNVR
-275 MTAEQVFFENRA
+275 MTAEQVYFENRA

-307 PNNVLNINQVTGIF
+307 PNNKLNISQVTGIF
-321 NPAINPDNER
+321 NPAIDPDNER

-447 EVNLRDN
+447 EVNLKNN

-537 GNELPVEFNTAEAH
+537 GNEVSVEFNTAEAH
-551 VVPGDGSTYT
+551 VAPGDGSTYT

>member
-30 SYDLNKVDLTM
+30 SYDLDKVDLTM
-41 KLNTEGLGVKLG
+41 KLNTDGLGVKLG
-53 NTDLIALADIIDEDE
+53 NTDLIALADILDEDE

-95 TTSFNDTKLDMD
+95 TTSFNDTKLDMNT
-107 APVLEYK
+107 PVLQYN
-114 DVYEQLRD
+114 DVFEQLRD
-122 KGFPVTH
+122 AGIPVTH
-129 GSTLPIPVG
+129 GSTLPIPAD
-138 FEMHGSAEGNQ
+138 FEMHGSAEGDQ
-149 KIDFSI
+149 EVDFKI
-155 TDVNDV
+155 TDVSDV
-161 KQVKTIDLQRSKV
+161 KQVKTIDLQKSKV
-174 ALTLTEANHPATL
+174 ALTLTEANQPASL
-187 NLGVTH
+187 NLGVTR
-193 LKNIRLYLPKF
+193 LKNVRLYLPKF

-214 ELKEGNVLVYTK
+214 ELKEGNVLVYTL

-248 ALDQTK
+248 ALDKTEHK
-254 NQGLVNEKKEI
+254 GKVENGGI
-265 ELTPAELNIR
+265 ELTPNELNVR
-275 MTAEQVFFENRA
+275 MTAEQVYFENRA

-292 MNVGDQASVRLDIKV
+292 MNEGDQASVRLDIKV
-307 PNNVLNINQVTGIF
+307 PNNKLNISQVTGIF
-321 NPAINPDNER
+321 NPAIDPDNER

-447 EVNLRDN
+447 EVDLKNN

-537 GNELPVEFNTAEAH
+537 GNEVPVEFNTAEAH
-551 VVPGDGSTYT
+551 VAPGDGSTYT

>member
-30 SYDLNKVDLTM
+30 SYDLDKVDLTM
-41 KLNTEGLGVKLG
+41 KLNTDGLGVKLG
-53 NTDLIALADIIDEDE
+53 NTDLIALADILDEDE

-95 TTSFNDTKLDMD
+95 TTSFNDTKLDMNT
-107 APVLEYK
+107 PVLQYN
-114 DVYEQLRD
+114 DVFKQLQD
-122 KGFPVTH
+122 AGIPVTE
-129 GSTLPIPVG
+129 GNTLPIPVD
-138 FEMHGSAEGNQ
+138 FEMHGSAKGDQEV
-149 KIDFSI
+149 DFKI
-155 TDVNDV
+155 TDVSDV
-161 KQVKTIDLQRSKV
+161 KQVKTIDLQKSKV
-174 ALTLTEANHPATL
+174 ALTLTEANQPASL
-187 NLGVTH
+187 NLGVTR

-214 ELKEGNVLVYTK
+214 ELKEGNVLVYTL
-226 NGGTYNYNRNNP
+226 NGGIYNYNRNNP

-248 ALDQTK
+248 ALDQTENK
-254 NQGLVNEKKEI
+254 GKVENGGI
-265 ELTPAELNIR
+265 ELTPNELNVT

-307 PNNVLNINQVTGIF
+307 PNNVLNISQVTGIF
-321 NPAINPDNER
+321 NPAIDPDNER

-339 DFLQDKDVRIVAT
+339 DFLQDKEVRIVAT

-447 EVNLRDN
+447 EVNLKNN

-514 VMADAY
+514 VVADAY

-537 GNELPVEFNTAEAH
+537 GNEVPVEFNTAEAH
-551 VVPGDGSTYT
+551 VAPGDGSTYT

>member
-30 SYDLNKVDLTM
+30 SYDLDKVDLTM
-41 KLNTEGLGVKLG
+41 KLNTDGLGVKLG
-53 NTDLIALADIIDEDE
+53 NTDLIALADILDEDE

-95 TTSFNDTKLDMD
+95 TTSFNDTKLDMNT
-107 APVLEYK
+107 PVLQYN
-114 DVYEQLRD
+114 DVFKQLQD
-122 KGFPVTH
+122 AGIPVTE
-129 GSTLPIPVG
+129 GNTLPIPVD
-138 FEMHGSAEGNQ
+138 FEMHGSAKGDQEV
-149 KIDFSI
+149 DFKI
-155 TDVNDV
+155 TDVSDV
-161 KQVKTIDLQRSKV
+161 KQVKTIDLQKSKV
-174 ALTLTEANHPATL
+174 ALTLTEANQPASL
-187 NLGVTH
+187 NLGVTR

-214 ELKEGNVLVYTK
+214 ELKEGNVLVYTL
-226 NGGTYNYNRNNP
+226 NGGIYNYNRNNP

-248 ALDQTK
+248 ALDQTENK
-254 NQGLVNEKKEI
+254 GKVENGGI
-265 ELTPAELNIR
+265 ELTPNELNVT

-307 PNNVLNINQVTGIF
+307 PNNKLNISQVTGIF
-321 NPAINPDNER
+321 NPAIDPDNER

-339 DFLQDKDVRIVAT
+339 DFLQDKEVRIVAT

-447 EVNLRDN
+447 EVNLKNN

-514 VMADAY
+514 VVADAY

-529 GLKAVDVD
+529 GLKAIDVD
-537 GNELPVEFNTAEAH
+537 GNELPVEFNTVEAH
-551 VVPGDGSTYT
+551 VAPGDGSTYT

>member
-30 SYDLNKVDLTM
+30 SYDLDKVDLTM
-41 KLNTEGLGVKLG
+41 KLNTDGLGVKLG
-53 NTDLIALADIIDEDE
+53 NTDLIALADILDEDE

-95 TTSFNDTKLDMD
+95 TTSFNDTKLDMNT
-107 APVLEYK
+107 PVLQYN

-122 KGFPVTH
+122 AGIPVTH
-129 GSTLPIPVG
+129 GSTLPIPAD
-138 FEMHGSAEGNQ
+138 FEMHGSAEGDQ
-149 KIDFSI
+149 EVDFKI
-155 TDVNDV
+155 TDVSDV
-161 KQVKTIDLQRSKV
+161 KQVKTIDLQKSKV
-174 ALTLTEANHPATL
+174 ALTLTEANQPASL
-187 NLGVTH
+187 NLGVTR
-193 LKNIRLYLPKF
+193 LKNVRLYLPKF

-214 ELKEGNVLVYTK
+214 ELKEGNVLVYTL

-248 ALDQTK
+248 ALDQTEYK
-254 NQGLVNEKKEI
+254 GKVENGGI
-265 ELTPAELNIR
+265 ELTPNELKVR
-275 MTAEQVFFENRA
+275 MTAEQVYFENRA

-292 MNVGDQASVRLDIKV
+292 MNEGDQASVRLDIKV
-307 PNNVLNINQVTGIF
+307 PNNKLNISQVTGIF
-321 NPAINPDNER
+321 NPAIDPDNER

-371 RGTLTAV
+371 SGTLTAV

-388 TTKVVKLDKGV
+388 PTKVVKLDKSV
-399 MEMGRDNYV
+399 MNMGRDNYV
-408 YYCNQGN
+408 YYYQGN
-415 TPYDPE
+415 APYDPE

-447 EVNLRDN
+447 EVNLKNN

-551 VVPGDGSTYT
+551 VSPGDGSTYT

>member
-30 SYDLNKVDLTM
+30 SYDLDKVDLTM
-41 KLNTEGLGVKLG
+41 KLNTDGLGVKLG

-107 APVLEYK
+107 APVLQYN

-122 KGFPVTH
+122 AGIPVTE
-129 GSTLPIPVG
+129 GSTLPIPAD

-155 TDVNDV
+155 TDVKDV
-161 KQVKTIDLQRSKV
+161 TEVKTIDLYKSKV
-174 ALTLTEANHPATL
+174 ALTLTEANSRPEL
-187 NLGVTH
+187 NLGVTR

-214 ELKEGNVLVYTK
+214 ELKEGNVLVYK
-226 NGGTYNYNRNNP
+226 NGGIYNYNRNKP

-254 NQGLVNEKKEI
+254 NEGKVENGNI

-275 MTAEQVFFENRA
+275 MTAEQVYFENRA

-307 PNNVLNINQVTGIF
+307 PNNVLNINQVTGKF

-388 TTKVVKLDKGV
+388 TTKVVRLDKGV

-447 EVNLRDN
+447 EVNLKNN

-551 VVPGDGSTYT
+551 VAPGDGSTYT

>member
-30 SYDLNKVDLTM
+30 SYDLDKVDLTM
-41 KLNTEGLGVKLG
+41 KLNTDGLGVKLG
-53 NTDLIALADIIDEDE
+53 NTDLIALADILDEDE

-107 APVLEYK
+107 APVLQYN

-122 KGFPVTH
+122 AGIPVTE
-129 GSTLPIPVG
+129 GSTLPIPAD

-155 TDVNDV
+155 TDVKDV
-161 KQVKTIDLQRSKV
+161 TEVKTIDLYKSKV
-174 ALTLTEANHPATL
+174 ALTLTEANSRPEL
-187 NLGVTH
+187 NLGVTR

-214 ELKEGNVLVYTK
+214 ELKEGNVLVYK
-226 NGGTYNYNRNNP
+226 NGGIYNYNRNKP

-254 NQGLVNEKKEI
+254 NEGKVENGNI

-275 MTAEQVFFENRA
+275 MTAEQVYFENRA

-292 MNVGDQASVRLDIKV
+292 MKVDDQASVRLDIQV
-307 PNNVLNINQVTGIF
+307 PNNVLNINQVTGKF

-331 IDVSNDLP
+331 IDVSSDLP
-339 DFLQDKDVRIVAT
+339 DFLQDKEVRIVAT

-447 EVNLRDN
+447 EVDLKNN

-537 GNELPVEFNTAEAH
+537 GNEVPVEFNTAEAH
-551 VVPGDGSTYT
+551 VAPGDGSTYT

-567 QRSGSEVMTPIK
+567 ERSGSEVMTPIK

>member
-30 SYDLNKVDLTM
+30 SYDLDKVDLTM

-95 TTSFNDTKLDMD
+95 TTSFNDTELDMD
-107 APVLEYK
+107 TPVLQYD

-122 KGFPVTH
+122 KGIPVTE
-129 GSTLPIPVG
+129 GSTLPIPVD

-149 KIDFSI
+149 QVKFSI
-155 TDVNDV
+155 TNVSDV
-161 KQVKTIDLQRSKV
+161 KQVKTIDLQKSKV

-187 NLGVTH
+187 NLGVTR

-214 ELKEGNVLVYTK
+214 ELKEGNVLVYTQ
-226 NGGTYNYNRNNP
+226 NGGIYSYNRNNP

-248 ALDQTK
+248 ALDQTEHK
-254 NQGLVNEKKEI
+254 GKVENGGI
-265 ELTPAELNIR
+265 ELTPTELNIR
-275 MTAEQVFFENRA
+275 MTAEQVYFENRA

-292 MNVGDQASVRLDIKV
+292 MNEGDQASVRLDIQL

-388 TTKVVKLDKGV
+388 TTKKVKLDKGV

-447 EVNLRDN
+447 EVDLKNN

-537 GNELPVEFNTAEAH
+537 GNEVPVEFNTAEAH
-551 VVPGDGSTYT
+551 VAPGDGSTYT

>member
-30 SYDLNKVDLTM
+30 SYDLDKVDLTM

-95 TTSFNDTKLDMD
+95 TTSFNNTELDMD

-114 DVYEQLRD
+114 DVREQLEAH
-122 KGFPVTH
+122 GVPVVD
-129 GSTLPIPVG
+129 GKPLPIPAD

-155 TDVNDV
+155 TDVKDV
-161 KQVKTIDLQRSKV
+161 TEVKTIDLYKSKV
-174 ALTLTEANHPATL
+174 ALTLKEANKPKEL

-214 ELKEGNVLVYTK
+214 ELKEGNVLVYTN
-226 NGGTYNYNRNNP
+226 NGGIYNYNRNNS

-248 ALDQTK
+248 ALDQTEHNGK
-254 NQGLVNEKKEI
+254 VENGSI

-275 MTAEQVFFENRA
+275 MTAEQVYFKNRA

-292 MNVGDQASVRLDIKV
+292 MEVGNQASVRLDIKV
-307 PNNVLNINQVTGIF
+307 PNNVLNISQVTGIF
-321 NPAINPDNER
+321 NPAIDPDNER
-331 IDVSNDLP
+331 IDVSSDLP
-339 DFLQDKDVRIVAT
+339 DFLQDKEVRIVAT

-447 EVNLRDN
+447 EVDLKNN

-537 GNELPVEFNTAEAH
+537 GNEVPVEFNTAEAH
-551 VVPGDGSTYT
+551 VAPGDGSTYT

>member
-30 SYDLNKVDLTM
+30 SYDLDKVDLTM
-41 KLNTEGLGVKLG
+41 KLNTDGLGVKLG
-53 NTDLIALADIIDEDE
+53 NTDLIALADILDEDE

-95 TTSFNDTKLDMD
+95 TTSFNDTKLDMNT
-107 APVLEYK
+107 PVLQYN

-122 KGFPVTH
+122 AGIPVTH
-129 GSTLPIPVG
+129 GSTLPIPAN
-138 FEMHGSAEGNQ
+138 FEMHGSAEGDQ
-149 KIDFSI
+149 EVDFKI
-155 TDVNDV
+155 TDVSDV
-161 KQVKTIDLQRSKV
+161 KQVKTIDLQKSKV
-174 ALTLTEANHPATL
+174 ALTLTEANQPASL
-187 NLGVTH
+187 NLGVTR
-193 LKNIRLYLPKF
+193 LKNVRLYLPKF

-214 ELKEGNVLVYTK
+214 ELKEGNVLVYTL

-248 ALDQTK
+248 ALDQTEHK
-254 NQGLVNEKKEI
+254 GKVENGGI
-265 ELTPAELNIR
+265 ELTPNELNVR
-275 MTAEQVFFENRA
+275 MTAEQVYFENRA

-307 PNNVLNINQVTGIF
+307 PNNKLNISQVTGIF

-331 IDVSNDLP
+331 IDVSSDLP
-339 DFLQDKDVRIVAT
+339 DFLQDKEVRIVAT

-447 EVNLRDN
+447 EVDLKNN

-551 VVPGDGSTYT
+551 VAPGDGSTYT

>member
-30 SYDLNKVDLTM
+30 SYDLDKVDLTM
-41 KLNTEGLGVKLG
+41 KLNTDGLGVKLG
-53 NTDLIALADIIDEDE
+53 NTDLIALADILDEDE

-95 TTSFNDTKLDMD
+95 TTSFNDTKLDMNT
-107 APVLEYK
+107 PVLQYN

-122 KGFPVTH
+122 AGIPVTH
-129 GSTLPIPVG
+129 GSTLPIPAD
-138 FEMHGSAEGNQ
+138 FEMHGSAEGDQ
-149 KIDFSI
+149 EVDFKI
-155 TDVNDV
+155 TDVSDV
-161 KQVKTIDLQRSKV
+161 KQVKTIDLQKSKV
-174 ALTLTEANHPATL
+174 ALTLTEANQPASL
-187 NLGVTH
+187 NLGVTR

-214 ELKEGNVLVYTK
+214 ELKEGNVLVYTL
-226 NGGTYNYNRNNP
+226 NGGIYNYNRNNP

-248 ALDQTK
+248 ALDQTENK
-254 NQGLVNEKKEI
+254 GKVENGGI
-265 ELTPAELNIR
+265 ELTPNELNVT

-307 PNNVLNINQVTGIF
+307 PNNKLNISQVTGIF
-321 NPAINPDNER
+321 NPAIDPDNER

-339 DFLQDKDVRIVAT
+339 DFLQDKEVRIVAT

-447 EVNLRDN
+447 EVDLKNN

-537 GNELPVEFNTAEAH
+537 GNEVPVEFNTAEAH
-551 VVPGDGSTYT
+551 VAPGDGSTYT

>member
-30 SYDLNKVDLTM
+30 SYDLDKVDLTM

-53 NTDLIALADIIDEDE
+53 NTDLIALADILDEDE

-95 TTSFNDTKLDMD
+95 TTSFNNTELEMNT
-107 APVLEYK
+107 PVLQYD

-122 KGFPVTH
+122 KHIPVTH
-129 GSTLPIPVG
+129 GSTLPIPVD
-138 FEMHGSAEGNQ
+138 FVMHGSAEGDQ
-149 KIDFSI
+149 EVDFKITNVS
-155 TDVNDV
+155 DV
-161 KQVKTIDLQRSKV
+161 KQVKTIDLQKSKV
-174 ALTLTEANHPATL
+174 ALMLTEENKPASL
-187 NLGVTH
+187 NLGVTS

-214 ELKEGNVLVYTK
+214 ELKEGNVLVYTN
-226 NGGTYNYNRNNP
+226 NGGIYNYNRNNR

-248 ALDQTK
+248 ALDQTEHNGK
-254 NQGLVNEKKEI
+254 VENGSI

-292 MNVGDQASVRLDIKV
+292 MNVGDQASVRLDIQL
-307 PNNVLNINQVTGIF
+307 PNNVLNINQVTGKF

-331 IDVSNDLP
+331 IDVSSDLP

-371 RGTLTAV
+371 SGTLTAV

-388 TTKVVKLDKGV
+388 PTKVVKLDKSV
-399 MEMGRDNYV
+399 MNMGRDNYV
-408 YYCNQGN
+408 YYYQGN
-415 TPYDPE
+415 APYDPE

-447 EVNLRDN
+447 EVDLKNN

-537 GNELPVEFNTAEAH
+537 GNELPVEFNTAEAY
-551 VVPGDGSTYT
+551 VAPGDGSTYT

>member
-30 SYDLNKVDLTM
+30 SYDLDKVDLTM
-41 KLNTEGLGVKLG
+41 KLNTDGLGVKLG
-53 NTDLIALADIIDEDE
+53 NTDLIALADILDEDE

-95 TTSFNDTKLDMD
+95 TTSFNDTKLDMNT
-107 APVLEYK
+107 PVLQYN
-114 DVYEQLRD
+114 DVKEQLETVGVFVE
-122 KGFPVTH
+122 KHKP
-129 GSTLPIPVG
+129 LPIPAN
-138 FEMHGSAEGNQ
+138 FEMHGSAEGDQ
-149 KIDFSI
+149 EVDFKI
-155 TDVNDV
+155 TDVSDV

-174 ALTLTEANHPATL
+174 ALTLTEANQPASL

-193 LKNIRLYLPKF
+193 LKNVRLYLPKF
-204 LGVTDVAPGW
+204 LGVTDVASGW
-214 ELKEGNVLVYTK
+214 ELKEGNVLVYTL

-248 ALDQTK
+248 ALDQTTHK
-254 NQGLVNEKKEI
+254 GKVENGGI
-265 ELTPAELNIR
+265 ELTPNELKVR
-275 MTAEQVFFENRA
+275 MTAEQVYFENRA

-292 MNVGDQASVRLDIKV
+292 MNEGDQASVRLDIKL
-307 PNNVLNINQVTGIF
+307 PNNVLNISQVTGIF

-331 IDVSNDLP
+331 IDVSSDLP
-339 DFLQDKDVRIVAT
+339 DFLQDKEVRIVAT

-371 RGTLTAV
+371 SGTLTAV
-378 KENGAFENGA
+378 KENGVFENGA

-447 EVNLRDN
+447 EVDLKNN

-537 GNELPVEFNTAEAH
+537 GNEVPVEFNTAEAH
-551 VVPGDGSTYT
+551 VAPGDGSTYT

-579 ITAKLDDKDLLSRID
+579 ITAKLDNKDLLSRID

-630 ADFN
+630 ADLN

>member
-30 SYDLNKVDLTM
+30 SYDLDKVDLTM
-41 KLNTEGLGVKLG
+41 KLNTDGLGVKLG
-53 NTDLIALADIIDEDE
+53 NTDLIALADILDEDE

-107 APVLEYK
+107 APVLQYN

-122 KGFPVTH
+122 AGIPVTE
-129 GSTLPIPVG
+129 GSTLPIPAD

-155 TDVNDV
+155 TDVKDV
-161 KQVKTIDLQRSKV
+161 TEVKTIDLYKSKV
-174 ALTLTEANHPATL
+174 ALTLTEANSRPEL
-187 NLGVTH
+187 NLGVTR

-214 ELKEGNVLVYTK
+214 ELKEGNVLVYK
-226 NGGTYNYNRNNP
+226 NGGIYNYNRNKP

-254 NQGLVNEKKEI
+254 NEGKVENGNI

-275 MTAEQVFFENRA
+275 MTAEQVYFENRA

-292 MNVGDQASVRLDIKV
+292 MKVDDQASVRLDIQV
-307 PNNVLNINQVTGIF
+307 PNNVLNINQVTGKF

-331 IDVSNDLP
+331 IDVSSDLP
-339 DFLQDKDVRIVAT
+339 DFLQDKEVRIVAT

-447 EVNLRDN
+447 EVNLKNN

-551 VVPGDGSTYT
+551 VAPGDGSTYT